1 MKRIND
7 PLSCKRVMDSLKKKT
22 RAKNKFILVMVPFLT
37 LLSTFSNTINEEK
50 LYNEMELS
58 FNDSKTIE
66 YGSEFKALDYVDK
79 VESGEVIFTGSVDTS
94 KLGNNKVIYVV
105 SNGNVKKE
113 FYKEIEVIDTVGAD
127 ISIKK
132 DDISIYTGDD
142 YDVLSN
148 IDSVKDQVD
157 GDLSYKKEVTDND
170 KGYYTIVTDFNNNV
184 AGNYSVNIKA
194 IDNSG
199 NVSEKSY
206 NISVKDRP
214 IYTYSYT
221 NSNVSATVD
230 TTSVV
235 SAAYSFLGYRYTY
248 AGASPET
255 GFDCTGFVYYIYGLF
270 GKKVGRS
277 SSDIIYSGTGVS
289 IDNMQPGDII
299 VWSTRA
305 DNGPTHAAL
314 YVGDGMMIHAA
325 NPSQGVILSSIE
337 GWARSSH
344 IVAVRRV

>member
-7 PLSCKRVMDSLKKKT
+7 PLSCKRVIDSLKKMT

-37 LLSTFSNTINEEK
+37 LLSTFSNAINEEK
-50 LYNEMELS
+50 LYNEMDLS

-66 YGSEFKALDYVDK
+66 YGSEFKALDYVKD
-79 VESGEVIFTGSVDTS
+79 VESGEIIFTGTVDTS
-94 KLGNNKVIYVV
+94 KLGNNRVMYVV
-105 SNGNVKKE
+105 SNGSVNKE
-113 FYKEIEVIDTVGAD
+113 FYNEIEVIDTIGAD
-127 ISIKK
+127 INIKK
-132 DDISIYTGDD
+132 DSISIYTGDK

-157 GDLSYKKEVTDND
+157 GELSYKKEVTEED
-170 KGYYTIVTDFNNNV
+170 KGYYTVVTEFDNNK
-184 AGNYSVNIKA
+184 AGDYSVSIKA

-221 NSNVSATVD
+221 TSNVASSVD

-235 SAAYSFLGYRYTY
+235 TAAYSFLGYRYTY

-255 GFDCTGFVYYIYGLF
+255 GFDCTGFVYYIYSLF

-277 SSDIIYSGTGVS
+277 SGDIIYSGTGVS
-289 IDNMQPGDII
+289 IDNMMPGDII

-337 GWARSSH
+337 GWARNSH